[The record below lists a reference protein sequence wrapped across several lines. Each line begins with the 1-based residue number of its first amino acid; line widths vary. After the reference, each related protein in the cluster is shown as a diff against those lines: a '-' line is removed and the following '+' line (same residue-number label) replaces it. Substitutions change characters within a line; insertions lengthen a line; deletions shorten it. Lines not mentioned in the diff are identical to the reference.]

1 MKRTLLAPPL
11 ALALLAAT
19 WCAAAEAPEAPPEKT
34 IRGKVRTE
42 VAFSLAAEFPNAEGR
57 EYGLTRVQRGGVEL
71 PPPAN
76 MKLDPKTGAFAWTP
90 TESQCGEYEIHFLV
104 RNANGENTRTTRL
117 VAVETP
123 PIVPPGD
130 SSEIA
135 KLLRQ
140 WAAEGTAAGN
150 LGDFYDNRD
159 RGHSLLNTQPYPQ
172 LDRVEYS
179 KEQLDRR
186 MDWALQLRFL
196 YPHVT
201 FGNSSTASGDPN
213 LGSNPRHALLNPGAA
228 QVLHTHY
235 LRSHLYIYP
244 EHRDHDPGH
253 NGRGGG
259 YGDLFPANT
268 PYFIISQGS
277 SGSDQPFMRAV
288 PYTLAAFRPEVKALL
303 IQRGLLMPT
312 VQMILRRCGKGV
324 NKPEDY
330 LTGAAHPTVF
340 EGSEVSALRMVQ
352 LAHEIQRDNVPPL
365 AQIAAVEE
373 DLALNGVDY
382 FDDPRLG
389 ERFFETPVV
398 IARLVRSAKHTRRM
412 VVSAKGS
419 FDANNRPL
427 TYHWVV
433 LRGDASRIKITP
445 VEKDGSVAELLVPYH
460 ERRPVAPGSPLES
473 NRVDIGVFVHNGV
486 YYSPPA
492 FVCFYSLDDEARTYD
507 DQGRIR
513 EMYYGYGDSSIG
525 YPHGQ
530 LRARDKGY
538 DVTDWPALLAVI
550 VGGTSP
556 SREKGGDLASGLLR
570 RQFKPDQLA
579 ALQQAAKDLEAA
591 VAANA
596 EPQRQLDEA
605 DAAAKK
611 AREAADDAKKKAE
624 EARKAQEKE
633 PTDAA
638 KAALADAEAKLK
650 ALQAE
655 QQKAEDQARDLRR
668 KLDEARQGEHKALVA
683 EPPALGAPVKFRVE
697 AALNAL
703 KDDVALYP
711 THARAIHALA
721 DACQDAAAKRAFLGA
736 RDELVKLGLLRPEG
750 DGFVLSPAIA
760 GPKPPAERLTR
771 FERSKL
777 EWLNIAILQHLLYP
791 GTLNRRPQ
799 RNFVCVFLATPKTW
813 RDLYHYDGQGRLT
826 GWTRTEGT
834 EAKEFTAD
842 GALITKKDAL
852 GRALEAR
859 TVAYVT
865 EGGERINRVLQQKL
879 GDTIRHYEYA
889 DDKDRIGRVART
901 EKAPE

>member
-1 MKRTLLAPPL
+1 MKRAPVSSAVVFTLLV
-11 ALALLAAT
+11 AA
-19 WCAAAEAPEAPPEKT
+19 WSAAEEAPKAPPEKSV
-34 IRGKVRTE
+34 RGKVRTE
-42 VAFSLAAEFPNAEGR
+42 ITFSLAAEFPNAEGR
-57 EYGLTRVQRGGVEL
+57 EYGLTRVQKGGAEL

-76 MKLDPKTGAFAWTP
+76 MRLDPKTGAFAWTP

-104 RNANGENTRTTRL
+104 RNANGENARTLRL
-117 VAVETP
+117 VAIETP

-130 SSEIA
+130 QSEIA

-159 RGHSLLNTQPYPQ
+159 RTHSLLNTQPYPQ
-172 LDRVEYS
+172 LDRIEYT

-213 LGSNPRHALLNPGAA
+213 LGSNPRHAFLNPGGA

-235 LRSHLYIYP
+235 VRSHLYIYP

-259 YGDLFPANT
+259 YGDLFPVNT

-303 IQRGLLMPT
+303 LQRGLLMPT
-312 VQMILRRCGKGV
+312 VQMILRRCGKFV

-330 LTGAAHPTVF
+330 LTSTAHPTVF

-398 IARLVRSAKHTRRM
+398 IARIVRSTKHTRRM

-427 TYHWVV
+427 TFHWVV
-433 LRGDASRIKITP
+433 LRGDAGRIKINP

-460 ERRPVAPGSPLES
+460 ERRPIAPGSQLES

-486 YYSPPA
+486 YFSPPA

-525 YPHGQ
+525 HPHGQ

-538 DVTDWPALLAVI
+538 DVTDWPALFAIL
-550 VGGTSP
+550 GN
-556 SREKGGDLASGLLR
+556 EKGGLASDLLR

-579 ALQQAAKDLEAA
+579 ALQQAAKDLDAA
-591 VAANA
+591 LAANA
-596 EPQRQLDEA
+596 EPQSRLDEA

-611 AREAADDAKKKAE
+611 ARAAADDARKKAD
-624 EARKAQEKE
+624 EARQAQEKE

-638 KAALADAEAKLK
+638 KAALADVEAKLK
-650 ALQAE
+650 ALQVE
-655 QQKAEDQARDLRR
+655 QQRADDLARDLRR
-668 KLDEARQGEHKALVA
+668 KLDDARQGEHKALVA
-683 EPPALGAPVKFRVE
+683 EPPALGAPVKFRIE
-697 AALNAL
+697 AALNAV
-703 KDDVALYP
+703 KDDAALYP
-711 THARAIHALA
+711 AHAKAIHALA
-721 DACQDAAAKRAFLGA
+721 DACQDAAAKRAFLNA
-736 RDELVKLGLLRPEG
+736 RDELVKLGLLKPEG
-750 DGFVLSPAIA
+750 DGFSLSPALA

-777 EWLNIAILQHLLYP
+777 EWLNIAIMQGLLYP
-791 GTLNRRPQ
+791 GALNRHHQ

-813 RDLYHYDGQGRLT
+813 RDLYHYDDQGRLT

-834 EAKEFTAD
+834 EAREFTAD
-842 GALITKKDAL
+842 GALVTKKDAL

-859 TVAYVT
+859 TVAYIT
-865 EGGERINRVLQQKL
+865 EGGERTNRVLKQKP
-879 GDTIRHYEYA
+879 GDTIHHYEYA
-889 DDKDRIGRVART
+889 DEKDRIGHIAKT
-901 EKAPE
+901 EKAPP

>member
-1 MKRTLLAPPL
+1 MRRKLVPTVV
-11 ALALLAAT
+11 ALVLAAAT
-19 WCAAAEAPEAPPEKT
+19 CSAAGEAEKAPPEKT
-34 IRGKVRTE
+34 VRGKVRAE
-42 VAFSLAAEFPNAEGR
+42 IAFSLAAEFPNAEGR
-57 EYGLTRVQRGGVEL
+57 EYGLTRVQKGGAEV
-71 PPPAN
+71 PAPAN
-76 MKLDPKTGAFAWTP
+76 MKLDPKTGAFSWTP
-90 TESQCGEYEIHFLV
+90 TESQCGDYEVHFLIK
-104 RNANGENTRTTRL
+104 NAAGANARATRL
-117 VAVETP
+117 VSIETP

-130 SSEIA
+130 QSEVA

-140 WAAEGTAAGN
+140 WYAEGTAAGN

-172 LDRVEYS
+172 LDKIEYT

-228 QVLHTHY
+228 QVLHAHY
-235 LRSHLYIYP
+235 VRSHLYIYP

-312 VQMILRRCGKGV
+312 VQMILRRCGKRV
-324 NKPEDY
+324 QTPEDY

-340 EGSEVSALRMVQ
+340 EGAEVSVLRMVQ
-352 LAHEIQRDNVPPL
+352 LAHEIQRDTVPPM
-365 AQIAAVEE
+365 AQIASVEE

-389 ERFFETPVV
+389 ERFLDTPVA
-398 IARLVRSAKHTRRM
+398 IARLVRSTKHTRRM
-412 VVSAKGS
+412 VVSAKAS

-427 TYHWVV
+427 TFHWAV
-433 LRGDASRIKITP
+433 LRGDAGRIRLRPI
-445 VEKDGSVAELLVPYH
+445 EQDGSVAELLVPYH
-460 ERRPVAPGSPLES
+460 ERRPIAPGSPLES

-486 YYSPPA
+486 YYSAPA

-507 DQGRIR
+507 DQGRLL
-513 EMYYGYGDSSIG
+513 EVYYGYGDSSIG

-530 LRARDKGY
+530 LRARDPGY
-538 DVTDWPALLAVI
+538 DITDWPALLAVLGNAR
-550 VGGTSP
+550 GG
-556 SREKGGDLASGLLR
+556 LASELLR
-570 RQFKPDQLA
+570 EQFKADQLA

-591 VAANA
+591 AAAAA

-611 AREAADDAKKKAE
+611 ARDAADEAKKRADA
-624 EARKAQEKE
+624 ARKALEKDSS
-633 PTDAA
+633 DAA
-638 KAALADAEAKLK
+638 KAGLADAEAKLK

-655 QQKAEDQARDLRR
+655 QQKAEDRARELRR
-668 KLDEARQGEHKALVA
+668 KLEDARQGEHKALVA
-683 EPPALGAPVKFRVE
+683 EPPALGAPVKLRLE
-697 AALNAL
+697 AALNAV
-703 KDDVALYP
+703 KDDVGLYP
-711 THARAIHALA
+711 THSKAINALA
-721 DACQDAAAKRAFLGA
+721 DACQDAAAKRAFAAA
-736 RDELVKLGLLRPEG
+736 RDEVVKLGLLRPEG

-771 FERSKL
+771 FERSRL
-777 EWLNIAILQHLLYP
+777 EWLNIAILQNLLYP
-791 GTLNRRPQ
+791 GMLNRRPQ
-799 RNFVCVFLATPKTW
+799 RNFVCVFLATPKAW
-813 RDLYHYDGQGRLT
+813 RDLYHYDNQGRLT
-826 GWTRTEGT
+826 GWTRTEGA
-834 EAKEFTAD
+834 EAREFTAD
-842 GALITKKDAL
+842 GAAVTKKDAL

-865 EGGERINRVLQQKL
+865 EGGERTNRALKQKP
-879 GDTIRHYEYA
+879 GDALRHYEYA
-889 DDKDRIGRVART
+889 DDKDRVGRVARVQKVS
-901 EKAPE
+901 E